1 MRMSD
6 SELVAAIAARDAA
19 ALAVAYDQHAAA
31 LHAYSRSLLADPA
44 DAADTVQDTFI
55 VAASK
60 LGELRDPSRLR
71 PWLFAVARNECCPL
85 AAARFPP
92 TRSPSPPPTRAS

>member
-6 SELVAAIAARDAA
+6 SELVAAISDRDVS
-19 ALAVAYDQHAAA
+19 ALAVAYHQHAAA
-31 LHAYSRSLLADPA
+31 LHAYSRSLLNDPA

-55 VAASK
+55 IAASR

-71 PWLFAVARNECCPL
+71 PWLFAVARNECYRRPHGR
-85 AAARFPP
+85 ARTPRP
-92 TRSPSPPPTRAS
+92 DEAGRLTD